1 MSVIHTAIMASLGE
15 IAPQTQKG
23 LHRSLS
29 LGHNRRM
36 AMLLRLFPLL
46 ALSLLSLT
54 GCDESSDEQQARA
67 SRFTTSTKPAPN
79 PQREALDSLL
89 RDEAQELP
97 TTLSSGPK
105 FELYSQ
111 YEGEDIRQ
119 VTGVSGR
126 SLLLVFTAPWCPHC
140 KTMRNSLLKLAREAK
155 GTVQVVE
162 VDADAY
168 PNLANDFK
176 IEAVPTTLLYVE
188 GMRLRTI
195 RGSYNTKSLQ
205 NYLRKV
211 LAQEDDQL
219 PPAP

>member
-1 MSVIHTAIMASLGE
+1 
-15 IAPQTQKG
+15 
-23 LHRSLS
+23 
-29 LGHNRRM
+29 
-36 AMLLRLFPLL
+36 
-46 ALSLLSLT
+46 
-54 GCDESSDEQQARA
+54 
-67 SRFTTSTKPAPN
+67 
-79 PQREALDSLL
+79 
-89 RDEAQELP
+89 
-97 TTLSSGPK
+97 
-105 FELYSQ
+105 
-111 YEGEDIRQ
+111 
-119 VTGVSGR
+119 
-126 SLLLVFTAPWCPHC
+126 
-140 KTMRNSLLKLAREAK
+140 MRHSLLKLAREAK

>member
-1 MSVIHTAIMASLGE
+1 MTM
-15 IAPQTQKG
+15 P
-23 LHRSLS
+23 R
-29 LGHNRRM
+29 
-36 AMLLRLFPLL
+36 LLPLL
-46 ALSLLSLT
+46 TLPLLLLA

-67 SRFTTSTKPAPN
+67 ARFTTSTKPAPK
-79 PQREALDSLL
+79 PEREALDTLL
-89 RDEAQELP
+89 RDEAQDLP
-97 TTLSSGPK
+97 TSLSSGPK
-105 FELYSQ
+105 FELYSK
-111 YEGEDIRQ
+111 YEGADIRQ

-140 KTMRNSLLKLAREAK
+140 KTMRSSLLKLAREAK

-195 RGSYNTKSLQ
+195 RGAYSTKSLQ
-205 NYLRKV
+205 HYLQKV

-219 PPAP
+219 PPSP